1 MASTALD
8 RSVLSELAADA
19 AERLVRYAQIDTQS
33 DEDSDTFPS
42 TEKQWELLRLLEQEL
57 RELGLE
63 DVTVDEHGY
72 VFATVPA
79 TVEHEVPTIG
89 FLAHVDTAPQYSGT
103 NVQPQRIRY
112 AGGEIAL
119 ASGSVISPDE
129 CAELADHVGHELI
142 TTDGTTL
149 LGADDKAG
157 VAEIMAAVSHLLRH
171 PEIPHGTLRIGF
183 NPDEEIGRGTDHFDI
198 ERFGAV
204 AAYTLDGST
213 AGEIQDETF
222 SAIRVTVTIRGRA
235 IHPGDAKGE
244 LVNAI
249 KLAADV
255 IDALPKDALS
265 PETTAE
271 REGFIHPIVVRGRDA
286 EVELA
291 FIVRDH
297 DDAELDRHVEQL
309 RAIVDTA
316 VAAEPRASY
325 DFDAQVQYRNM
336 KNRLREAP
344 EIVEK
349 AEEAIRRLGL
359 EPKRTLIRGGTD
371 GSRLTEK
378 GLPTPNLFTG
388 GHLYH
393 SEREWVCVED
403 MGLAA
408 ANVIELARL
417 WAEE

>member
-1 MASTALD
+1 MTQSVTDAAARAALA
-8 RSVLSELAADA
+8 EDA
-19 AERLVRYAQIDTQS
+19 AERLVRYARIDTQS
-33 DEDSDTFPS
+33 SEDSTTFPS
-42 TEKQWELLRLLEQEL
+42 TEKQWELLRLLEGEL

-63 DVTVDEHGY
+63 DVELDDKGY

-79 TVEHEVPTIG
+79 TVDHDVPTVG
-89 FLAHVDTAPQYSGT
+89 FLAHVDTAHQVTGT
-103 NVQPQRIRY
+103 NVQPQRRRY
-112 AGGEIAL
+112 EGGDIDL
-119 ASGSVISPDE
+119 GHGQVISPAE
-129 CAELADHVGHELI
+129 CAELANHVGHELI

-157 VAEIMAAVSHLLRH
+157 VAEIMAAISYLLRH
-171 PEIPHGTLRIGF
+171 PEIPHGRLRVGF
-183 NPDEEIGRGTDHFDI
+183 NPDEEVGRGTDHFDI

-222 SAIRVTVTIRGRA
+222 SAYRVVVTIKGRS

-244 LVNAI
+244 LVNAV
-249 KLAADV
+249 KLTADFV
-255 IDALPKDALS
+255 ARLPKDAWS
-265 PETTAE
+265 PETTEE
-271 REGFIHPIVVRGRDA
+271 REGFVHPYVIRGTDA
-286 EVELA
+286 EVELT

-297 DDAELDRHVEQL
+297 DDGKLEQHVERL
-309 RAIVDTA
+309 RALVDE
-316 VAAEPRASY
+316 VVSPEPRASY
-325 DFDAQVQYRNM
+325 TFEAKVQYRNM
-336 KNRLREAP
+336 KNRLDQEPA
-344 EIVEK
+344 IVEK
-349 AEEAIRRLGL
+349 ADEAIRRLGL

-393 SEREWVCVED
+393 SEREWICVED

-417 WAEE
+417 WAE

>member
-8 RSVLSELAADA
+8 QSVLTGLAEDA
-19 AERLVRYAQIDTQS
+19 AARLVRYAQIDTQS
-33 DEDSDTFPS
+33 DEGSDTFPS
-42 TEKQWELLRLLEQEL
+42 TEKQWELLRLLEHEL
-57 RELGLE
+57 RELGIE
-63 DVTVDEHGY
+63 DVTLDEHGY

-79 TVEHEVPTIG
+79 TVGHEVPTIG
-89 FLAHVDTAPQYSGT
+89 FLAHVDTAPQVTGT
-103 NVQPQRIRY
+103 GVKPQRIRY
-112 AGGEIAL
+112 EGGEIHL
-119 ASGSVISPDE
+119 ASGSVISPEE
-129 CAELADHVGHELI
+129 CAELGEHVGHELI

-222 SAIRVTVTIRGRA
+222 SAIRVVATIRGRS

-249 KLAADV
+249 KLAAAV
-255 IDALPKDALS
+255 VERLPKDTLS
-265 PETTAE
+265 PETTEE
-271 REGFIHPIVVRGRDA
+271 REGFIHPYAVRGGDA
-286 EVELA
+286 DVELS

-297 DDAELDRHVEQL
+297 DDAKLDGHVERL
-309 RAIVDTA
+309 RALVEE
-316 VAAEPRASY
+316 VVSAEPRASY
-325 DFDAQVQYRNM
+325 EFDAKVQYRNM
-336 KNRLREAP
+336 RNRLSERP

-403 MGLAA
+403 MGFAA

-417 WAEE
+417 WAE